1 MPQLFNITVNDT
13 APIWVYCKQTNPS
26 SHCGAGMVFSVNAVE
41 GGSNS
46 FEAFKANAIRLNGT
60 ASNNNTPQ
68 PGAASLASVPS
79 FTLTGAGIGFVSALW
94 MLTL

>member
-1 MPQLFNITVNDT
+1 
-13 APIWVYCKQTNPS
+13 
-26 SHCGAGMVFSVNAVE
+26 MVFSVNAVE

-60 ASNNNTPQ
+60 ASNSTSPSKPQ
-68 PGAASLASVPS
+68 SGAASLASVPS
-79 FTLTGAGIGFVSALW
+79 FTLTGVGIGLVSVLW